1 MCPFGVDPKVNL
13 RVPAFLGHIH
23 RTIGSYGIHICNPTI
38 ADPMLKLMIVFVV
51 RVPFAEIIFYP
62 LADILSARTIEVG
75 VNIKVKLQL
84 NIIKIF
90 K

>member
-1 MCPFGVDPKVNL
+1 MCPLGVDPKVNL
-13 RVPAFLGHIH
+13 PVPAFLGHILG
-23 RTIGSYGIHICNPTI
+23 TIGSYGICTCSPTI

-51 RVPFAEIIFYP
+51 RVPFGEIIFYP
-62 LADILSARTIEVG
+62 LADILSARTIEVA

-84 NIIKIF
+84 NIIKIV